1 MSTATVKQGA
11 TLDAAAADVLDA
23 PITVPEHEDDR
34 PVEQAVFA
42 AFCYEDP
49 DSFIGQYVSQT
60 AADLAENGS
69 TVYLF
74 ARRHFPVDEPG
85 VRTHAVG
92 ECAGESILGSVQE
105 FTRRAA
111 NAFLRQFP
119 AGTEGVHPPGL
130 RMVGR
135 ADPVAP
141 ARSPRPPGGR
151 VVPLPRMGAQRH
163 ERRDQ
168 LADRRDRAGRA
179 PRGPDHPGPPGVH
192 REDRAAPAARMR
204 RPDRG
209 GAGVLHPRRSRGWT
223 RNAAGGSPR
232 RSTLTP
238 LLVRF
243 LFYEHDNR

>member
-34 PVEQAVFA
+34 PVA
-42 AFCYEDP
+42 AGRLRGLLLRGSRQLHRPVRQP
-49 DSFIGQYVSQT
+49 DG
-60 AADLAENGS
+60 
-69 TVYLF
+69 
-74 ARRHFPVDEPG
+74 RRSGREREHRLPVRAPTLPGGRAGRPHPRGRRVRRRGHPRLGPG
-85 VRTHAVG
+85 VHPP
-92 ECAGESILGSVQE
+92 
-105 FTRRAA
+105 RRQR
-111 NAFLRQFP
+111 LP
-119 AGTEGVHPPGL
+119 APVPRGDGGGHPPGL

-141 ARSPRPPGGR
+141 ARTPRPPGGR

-192 REDRAAPAARMR
+192 REDRAAPVARMR

-209 GAGVLHPRRSRGWT
+209 GAGILHLHRSRG
-223 RNAAGGSPR
+223 
-232 RSTLTP
+232 
-238 LLVRF
+238 
-243 LFYEHDNR
+243 